1 MAVHK
6 AKLRFLGSINNRV
19 TNRVGLVLAQL
30 KVIESNLRY
39 ISEYR
44 YSGSES
50 AVVDSELLERLADC
64 EVIAQK
70 ANKIAD
76 FTLRAAL
83 QGVDV
88 ESKW

>member
-1 MAVHK
+1 MAVNK
-6 AKLRFLGSINNRV
+6 QKLRCLGSINNRV
-19 TNRVGLVLAQL
+19 TNRVGLLLAQL

-39 ISEYR
+39 ISEYTESYR
-44 YSGSES
+44 ES
-50 AVVDSELLERLADC
+50 AVVDSELQERLADC
-64 EVIAQK
+64 EAIAQK